1 MLASGVHIIHSLMVF
16 TVVGISDVAG
26 DRDDGDRGDWG
37 TGPFTEA

>member
-1 MLASGVHIIHSLMVF
+1 MLASGVHIIHSLMIF
-16 TVVGISDVAG
+16 TVVGISDVAR